1 MERAKQILKPTLKYL
16 IRSILIFIGLIA
28 FYLLM
33 AFLLGKITVEGTATS
48 EKKRYSIYL
57 LNTGVHTD
65 IVMPAKSDTMNWTQ
79 IFPISNTKA
88 GDTSSRYLA
97 IGWGDKGFYLE
108 TPDWGDLKF
117 STAFKAAF
125 WLSSSAVHTTYY
137 TELPTS
143 MEKIEIKLTG
153 AQYQKLIEY
162 IKNSVKFE
170 KNSSKAELIITDA
183 VYGKKDAFYEANGTY
198 SFLFTCNT
206 WVNDALKASDQ
217 RSCFWTP
224 FAGPIFEKFRK

>member
-1 MERAKQILKPTLKYL
+1 MERAKKILKRTLKYT
-16 IRSILIFIGLIA
+16 IRGILMFIGVIA
-28 FYLLM
+28 LYLLT
-33 AFLLGKITVEGTATS
+33 AYLFGKITIEGVSTS
-48 EKKRYSIYL
+48 EKKEYSVYL

-65 IVMPAKSDTMNWTQ
+65 IVMPAKSDAINWTNT
-79 IFPISNTKA
+79 FPISNA
-88 GDTSSRYLA
+88 LEADTASEYLA

-137 TELPTS
+137 KDLPTS
-143 MEKIEIKLTG
+143 MEKVELKLSKK
-153 AQYQKLIEY
+153 QYKKLIKY
-162 IKNSVKFE
+162 IKDSVKYG
-170 KNSSKAELIITDA
+170 KSSAEFIKTDA
-183 VYGKKDAFYEANGTY
+183 VYGKRDAFYEARGTY

-224 FAGPIFEKFRK
+224 FAGAIFEKFKK